1 MATSRSCSEYL
12 TTRPMSVRRPEA
24 GEMGCA
30 KAVEKE
36 EMRKRIVKVRKK
48 YLNMVVLA
56 VVVDMRFF
64 WCVEIRRKGERKRVD
79 NDGTRQE
86 F

>member
-1 MATSRSCSEYL
+1 MAASRSCSEYL

-64 WCVEIRRKGERKRVD
+64 LVCRDTTRKRVD

>member
-1 MATSRSCSEYL
+1 MAASRSCSEYL

-64 WCVEIRRKGERKRVD
+64 LVCRDTTKRREKESG
-79 NDGTRQE
+79 Q
-86 F
+86 